1 MAGRKRKSFY
11 VTTPI
16 YYVNDVPHIGHA
28 YTTIAA
34 DVIARYKRLTG
45 HEVFFLTGTDEHGQK
60 VEKAAA
66 ERGESPKQL
75 ADRVMTRFQ
84 KLWERLNISND
95 KFIRTTDSDHY
106 EAVTAFF
113 KKVQEKGDI
122 YLGQYEDWY
131 CISDEA
137 YWTELQLV
145 NGKCPSCGRPVEKIK
160 EESYFFRMSNYQ
172 KQLLRLLRKQLNFIK
187 PQSRRNEVT
196 RFVEGGLRDLSIS
209 RVSFRWGIPVPNDDR
224 HVIYVWFDALTN
236 YLTAIGFGKDQKTF
250 NRFWPANVHIIGKD
264 ILRFHA
270 VYWPCFLFSA
280 GLKLP
285 KQIFSHGWWT
295 VDGEKM
301 SKSKGN
307 VVAPDVMIDRYGVDP
322 FRYFLLREVPFG
334 EDGDFSE
341 HALVQRINSELAN
354 DLGNLFSRAL
364 AMLERYHHCVIP
376 KPSVKNLAKPDR
388 QLSLVAKQLYP
399 KVQKEMDGLQ
409 FHSALKE
416 IWRLVD
422 LANRYIEQSAPWD
435 LAKSPSSQARLKTV
449 LYNSAETLRI
459 LSLYLFPFMPMTAQ
473 EMAKQLGQRT
483 DWGKINL
490 KTETKWGRLK
500 PGTKIEKGSQL
511 FPRIET
517 NQIVDLQARGST
529 QRAEAPMMIKKEK
542 TVQTETVATEQ
553 ISIQEFQKIH
563 LRAGKVESAENIPGS
578 EKLLKLIVDLGTEK
592 RQVVAGIAKRYS
604 PADLLGKKVIVV
616 TNLKPAKL
624 MGIESQGMILA
635 AGDQEDLSLATF
647 LEDVPPGSKVK

>member
-1 MAGRKRKSFY
+1 VDRQKRKTFY
-11 VTTPI
+11 ITTPI

-34 DVIARYKRLTG
+34 DVLARYKRLTG

-66 ERGESPKQL
+66 ERGESPRQL

-84 KLWERLNISND
+84 RLWERLNISND
-95 KFIRTTDSDHY
+95 KFIRTTDFDHY
-106 EAVTAFF
+106 KAVTAFF
-113 KKVQEKGDI
+113 KKVQEKGNI

-131 CISDEA
+131 CVFDEA
-137 YWTELQLV
+137 YWTEFQLTD
-145 NGKCPSCGRPVEKIK
+145 GKCPTCGRAVEKLK

-172 KQLLRLLRKQLNFIK
+172 NQLLRFLRKQLNFIK
-187 PQSRRNEVT
+187 PQSRRNEVI

-209 RVSFRWGIPVPNDDR
+209 RISFRWGIPVPGDDR

-250 NRFWPANVHIIGKD
+250 NRFWPADVHIIGKD

-295 VDGEKM
+295 VNGEKM

-307 VVAPDVMIDRYGVDP
+307 VVDPDVMIDRYGVDA

-341 HALVQRINSELAN
+341 AALVQRINSELAN
-354 DLGNLFSRAL
+354 DLGNLFSREL
-364 AMLERYHHCVIP
+364 TMLERHHQGTVP
-376 KPSVKNLAKPDR
+376 KPSVKNLTKPDR

-399 KVQKEMDGLQ
+399 KIQKEMEGLQ

-435 LAKSPSSQARLKTV
+435 LAKHPEKQARLKTV
-449 LYNSAETLRI
+449 LYNSAEALRI
-459 LSLYLFPFMPMTAQ
+459 LSLYLFPFMPKTAQ
-473 EMAKQLGQRT
+473 EMAKQLGLKT
-483 DWGKINL
+483 DWAKINL
-490 KTETKWGRLK
+490 KTEVQWGRLK
-500 PGTKIEKGSQL
+500 PGTKIEKESQL

-517 NQIVDLQARGST
+517 NLVT
-529 QRAEAPMMIKKEK
+529 KEEK
-542 TVQTETVATEQ
+542 TVQTETMETGQ
-553 ISIQEFQKIH
+553 IGIEEFQKIH
-563 LRAGKVESAENIPGS
+563 LRVGKVESAEKVPGS
-578 EKLLKLIVDLGTEK
+578 EKLIKLIVDIGAEK

-604 PADLLGKKVIVV
+604 PADLIGKKVIVV

-624 MGIESQGMILA
+624 MGVESQGMILA
-635 AGDQEDLSLATF
+635 AGDQEVLGLATF
-647 LEDVPPGSKVK
+647 IEDVPPGSKVK

>member
-1 MAGRKRKSFY
+1 MARRRRKTFY

-34 DVIARYKRLTG
+34 DVLARYKRLIG

-95 KFIRTTDSDHY
+95 KFIRTTESDHY
-106 EAVTAFF
+106 EAVQTFF

-145 NGKCPSCGRPVEKIK
+145 NGKCPSCGRAVEKLK
-160 EESYFFRMSNYQ
+160 EESYFFRMSKYQ
-172 KQLLRLLRKQLNFIK
+172 KPLLHYFRMHQNFIK
-187 PQSRRNEVT
+187 PQGRCNEVI

-209 RVSFRWGIPVPNDDR
+209 RISFRWGIPAPGDDR

-236 YLTAIGFGKDQKTF
+236 YLTAIGYPDDQKRFKT
-250 NRFWPANVHIIGKD
+250 FWPADVHIIGKD

-270 VYWPCFLFSA
+270 VYWPTFLMAA
-280 GLKLP
+280 GLPLP
-285 KQIFSHGWWT
+285 KRIYSHGWWT
-295 VDGEKM
+295 IEGEKM

-307 VVAPDVMIDRYGVDP
+307 VVDPNAMIDRYGVDA

-341 HALVQRINSELAN
+341 TALVQRINSELAN

-364 AMLERYHHCVIP
+364 TMLERYHQGTIP
-376 KPSVKNLAKPDR
+376 KPSVKNLTKPDR
-388 QLSLVAKQLYP
+388 QLSLVAKQIYP
-399 KVQKEMDGLQ
+399 KIQKEMEELQ

-435 LAKSPSSQARLKTV
+435 LAKHPSSQARLKTV
-449 LYNSAETLRI
+449 LYNSAEALRI
-459 LSLYLFPFMPMTAQ
+459 MSLYLFPFMPKTAQ
-473 EMAKQLGQRT
+473 EMAKQLGLRT
-483 DWGKINL
+483 DWGKVDL

-500 PGTKIEKGSQL
+500 SGTKIEKGSQL

-517 NQIVDLQARGST
+517 NLAT
-529 QRAEAPMMIKKEK
+529 EKEK
-542 TVQTETVATEQ
+542 TVQTETVETGQ
-553 ISIQEFQKIH
+553 ISIEEFKKLHLYVGKI
-563 LRAGKVESAENIPGS
+563 ESAENVPGS
-578 EKLLKLIVDLGTEK
+578 EKLLKLIVDIGTEK
-592 RQVVAGIAKRYS
+592 RQVVAGIAKRYT
-604 PADLLGKKVIVV
+604 PADLIGKKVIVV
-616 TNLKPAKL
+616 ANLKPVKL

-635 AGDQEDLSLATF
+635 AGDKEVLGLATF